1 MPALSGEEHRQIR
14 RLQKAQRNEGRRR
27 RRANPTVVSWMS
39 DQARR
44 CVLCGK
50 WIALGAEAG
59 HGLGFRVCEP
69 CWLAVELRREAALGG
84 PAQPREDQHD
94 GGDAQDDHG
103 DADPADG
110 GHPAMVPP
118 GGRRAA

>member
-1 MPALSGEEHRQIR
+1 MWLIPE
-14 RLQKAQRNEGRRR
+14 
-27 RRANPTVVSWMS
+27 
-39 DQARR
+39 ARR

-50 WIALGAEAG
+50 WIRLGAEAG

-84 PAQPREDQHD
+84 AAQRREDQHD
-94 GGDAQDDHG
+94 ADDAQDDHG
-103 DADPADG
+103 DADPAG
-110 GHPAMVPP
+110 GVHPGMVPA